1 MNFPQGTQW
10 DNALSNGIEPETR
23 LQDVQV
29 ACGKRHMRVH
39 LDFGPQ
45 PFRVGNNPL
54 RVQGSQRL
62 SVD

>member
-1 MNFPQGTQW
+1 MGLTHKLLFQDTQW
-10 DNALSNGIEPETR
+10 DNALSNIVQPDAR

-45 PFRVGNNPL
+45 PFQVSDAFRT
-54 RVQGSQRL
+54 RA
-62 SVD
+62 